1 MYAIEYQLDFYSGAV
16 MMIENVRSKG
26 LEMCR
31 PTLLPE
37 SQRKADIKGLF
48 DPIYFKEANVWN
60 LSNKPQKQVVTNDIT
75 FDENAGFYLLTGAN
89 NGGKTTFVRAVGI
102 CQVMAQAG
110 LYVPASSCEISLV
123 DCVYTH
129 FPKEEQVGIDA
140 SRFTTEVKEFK
151 AISDCITNHSLL
163 LMNESIQ
170 STTPQEC
177 TDIAAQLM
185 RIFCIIGV
193 RGIFATHLTPLAKA
207 ALDLNS
213 DPQLNTRA
221 ESITV
226 TVDEATGERRYKIKK
241 GLPGA
246 NSYASTIFEK
256 YGLDIKALEKKAEK
270 MNH

>member
-140 SRFTTEVKEFK
+140 SRFTTEV
-151 AISDCITNHSLL
+151 
-163 LMNESIQ
+163 
-170 STTPQEC
+170 
-177 TDIAAQLM
+177 
-185 RIFCIIGV
+185 R
-193 RGIFATHLTPLAKA
+193 
-207 ALDLNS
+207 NS
-213 DPQLNTRA
+213 
-221 ESITV
+221 
-226 TVDEATGERRYKIKK
+226 RR
-241 GLPGA
+241 
-246 NSYASTIFEK
+246 
-256 YGLDIKALEKKAEK
+256 
-270 MNH
+270 

>member
-1 MYAIEYQLDFYSGAV
+1 

-123 DCVYTH
+123 DCVYNISQGRTGRYRRQPFHYRGKGIQGDKRLYKSQPAFNERIHTKHHAAGMYRHSRSAYAH
-129 FPKEEQVGIDA
+129 FLHYRCK
-140 SRFTTEVKEFK
+140 R
-151 AISDCITNHSLL
+151 H
-163 LMNESIQ
+163 
-170 STTPQEC
+170 
-177 TDIAAQLM
+177 
-185 RIFCIIGV
+185 
-193 RGIFATHLTPLAKA
+193 FATHLTRLQRRRLILIPTLSLTQEPKA
-207 ALDLNS
+207 
-213 DPQLNTRA
+213 
-221 ESITV
+221 
-226 TVDEATGERRYKIKK
+226 
-241 GLPGA
+241 
-246 NSYASTIFEK
+246 
-256 YGLDIKALEKKAEK
+256 
-270 MNH
+270 

>member
-1 MYAIEYQLDFYSGAV
+1 
-16 MMIENVRSKG
+16 
-26 LEMCR
+26 
-31 PTLLPE
+31 
-37 SQRKADIKGLF
+37 
-48 DPIYFKEANVWN
+48 
-60 LSNKPQKQVVTNDIT
+60 
-75 FDENAGFYLLTGAN
+75 
-89 NGGKTTFVRAVGI
+89 
-102 CQVMAQAG
+102 MAQAG

-207 ALDLNS
+207 ALELNS

-226 TVDEATGERRYKIKK
+226 TVDEATGERKYKIKK

-270 MNH
+270 MNQLSAKSVCGNPHTHLLLYREN